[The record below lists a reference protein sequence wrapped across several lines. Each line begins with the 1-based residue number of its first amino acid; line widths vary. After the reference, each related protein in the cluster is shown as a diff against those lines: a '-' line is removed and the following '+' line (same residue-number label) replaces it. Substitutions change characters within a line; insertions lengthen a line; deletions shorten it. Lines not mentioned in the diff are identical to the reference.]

1 MKTLPSPSS
10 KTRRWLCAGA
20 VGLAAVAVPASASA
34 ATPSNPQVAQI
45 NPTTGTVTSLAGGA
59 PWTKLGGIAISP
71 SGTLYVANQGPLGP
85 SPRGAGIYSLTAPG
99 FAITPVASTPYP
111 MSVVAS
117 GSSLYA
123 LDTDRVLSLTG
134 SAPTVVSSG
143 GLYDQNDV
151 VPEYGAVAGNTM
163 YTTASSSCDQAE
175 GGGSFVIAVN
185 LTTGAQSLTK
195 NFGCTPISGIA
206 ATPGGELLVAQPGK
220 ITELDPYTGV
230 TGTLTSGGQLATPQ
244 GIALNPAGDLLVA
257 DSTSGVIAVDPETG
271 DQSPVTTPGAVAG
284 ASGITVGQDGDHLR
298 HRGGPAADAA
308 RLSRPPA
315 AFQRRRDRVHRGLQP
330 HLQARLQHAGPDRRQ
345 AGLRPLPG
353 VRHGDRTPSP
363 ARQAAQ
369 PGQPPH
375 QDGSAARQEGRR
387 HAAAQADG
395 PQQRRQRQDHD
406 AEGATHATV
415 TAAR

>member
-1 MKTLPSPSS
+1 MKTLHSPSP
-10 KTRRWLCAGA
+10 KTRRWLCAAA

-34 ATPSNPQVAQI
+34 ATPSNPRVAQI

-71 SGTLYVANQGPLGP
+71 TGTLYVANQGPLGP

-99 FAITPVASTPYP
+99 FAITPVASTPFP

-143 GLYDQNDV
+143 GLYDTYDV
-151 VPEYGAVAGNTM
+151 VPEFGAVAGNTM

-175 GGGSFVIAVN
+175 GGGSYVIAVN
-185 LTTGAQSLTK
+185 LTTGAQTLTK

-220 ITELDPYTGV
+220 IAELDPYTGV
-230 TGTLTSGGQLATPQ
+230 TGTLTSGGQLTTPQ

-284 ASGITVGQDGDHLR
+284 ASGITVGQDGTIY
-298 HRGGPAADAA
+298 
-308 RLSRPPA
+308 
-315 AFQRRRDRVHRGLQP
+315 VTE
-330 HLQARLQHAGPDRRQ
+330 
-345 AGLRPLPG
+345 AGL
-353 VRHGDRTPSP
+353 
-363 ARQAAQ
+363 
-369 PGQPPH
+369 PPTLRA
-375 QDGSAARQEGRR
+375 SAAHRQHFSGAGIAFTAACSRTCKLGYSTQVRIAGKPGYARYRVFATVTGRR
-387 HAAAQADG
+387 HLHAKLPSRVNHHIRTALRHGKKVGVTLQLK
-395 PQQRRQRQDHD
+395 PMDHNS
-406 AEGATHATV
+406 GASGKSTTLRV
-415 TAAR
+415 RLTRS